1 MADVVLFHS
10 ALGLRPAVL
19 AAADRLRDAGNNVWT
34 PDLYHGRTA
43 DNLPDAI
50 EIRDSIEPHL
60 MFDRAE
66 AAMADVPAGV
76 VYAGYSL
83 GASYAALVSRARGD
97 ASALVF
103 LHDAPTFLP
112 GIPATMHIAD
122 PDQWLVQDDLRRA
135 EENPG
140 TEVFKYAGCS
150 HLFTDPETK
159 ESTPFDAAAADLTWE
174 RVIEFLERTDKRRQG
189 S

>member
-10 ALGLRPAVL
+10 ALGLRPAVH
-19 AAADRLRDAGNNVWT
+19 AAADRLRDAGNKVWT
-34 PDLYHGRTA
+34 PDLYQGKTA
-43 DNLPDAI
+43 DNIPDAI
-50 EIRDSIEPHL
+50 AIRDSIEPHL

-66 AAMADVPAGV
+66 AAMAEVPPGV

-122 PDQWLVQDDLRRA
+122 PDEWLVQDDLQRA
-135 EENPG
+135 EENVG
-140 TEVFKYAGCS
+140 TEVFMYPGCS
-150 HLFTDPETK
+150 HLFTDPDTK
-159 ESTPFDAAAADLTWE
+159 ESTPLDAAAAELTWE
-174 RVIEFLERTDKRRQG
+174 RVVEFLERVDKRRQG